1 MSRFRAEERARLAA
15 AARAIPLEEDG
26 RPRYADGTDILNAE
40 PRAVFAISMQM
51 LRKKALGADRLSDY
65 ELMQF
70 QYQLGLLLAGL
81 RATCVEG
88 ECRRRCE
95 EELKRCQEPDPDSG
109 QPHLDCF
116 MLLAVCLFQ
125 CSSEKGSRYEG

>member
-1 MSRFRAEERARLAA
+1 MSRFQADERARLAA
-15 AARAIPLEEDG
+15 VARAIQLEEDG
-26 RPRYADGTDILNAE
+26 QPRYADGTDILSAE

-51 LRKKALGADRLSDY
+51 LREKALEAARSSDS

-70 QYQLGLLLAGL
+70 QHQLGLLLAGL
-81 RATCVEG
+81 RATCVED

-95 EELKRCQEPDPDSG
+95 EELKRCQEPDPESG

-116 MLLAVCLFQ
+116 MVLAACLFR
-125 CSSEKGSRYEG
+125 CSSEKGNRYEG